1 MAARPDGHPFRHRV
15 CDAEQFGEK
24 GGKDSAY
31 YSGH

>member
-15 CDAEQFGEK
+15 CDVEQFGEK